1 MNTIQ
6 PFHVAF
12 PVKDLKS
19 AEDFYTNILGC
30 SIGRRSDHWI
40 DFNLFGHQVVAHL
53 NPKEARAV
61 KTSDVDH

>member
-19 AEDFYTNILGC
+19 AEDFYTNIL
-30 SIGRRSDHWI
+30 IKT
-40 DFNLFGHQVVAHL
+40 L
-53 NPKEARAV
+53 NFLEILQI
-61 KTSDVDH
+61 